1 MASSKVASLAAT
13 AGSGG
18 PAASAL
24 LGVGTK
30 VSSAPASA
38 PDERRCG
45 AGWNGGGGGDVC
57 ASRFGRNPLTLKV
70 GYSLVLLT
78 RNRPPAFDCL
88 LRNSRGLGKQSFWFS

>member
-45 AGWNGGGGGDVC
+45 AGWNGGGGGGCVRL
-57 ASRFGRNPLTLKV
+57 AFRAQSTNTKSRL
-70 GYSLVLLT
+70 
-78 RNRPPAFDCL
+78 
-88 LRNSRGLGKQSFWFS
+88 